1 MRGMTTVCALLVAL
15 ALALAAAGCGSSGR
29 DPPPGETISGPG
41 LQAGQPPWRPE
52 YAHLAQRIR
61 ALGLPPAGTER
72 FHIHAMLHVY
82 VDGLLSPIP
91 SNIGIDES
99 RDIETSLHTHDRSG
113 IVHMEASHP
122 HRFTLGDF
130 FGVWGVQL
138 GPDRVGGLTGLG
150 GDKLHFYLNGRPLK
164 DPAAHRLHDDDSIV
178 IGYGAADSF
187 PHAPS
192 TELLRALKSR
202 DGTALSCSAVRNGR
216 RARSCFAPRSGSTQ
230 R

>member
-15 ALALAAAGCGSSGR
+15 ALAAAGCGSSAS

-164 DPAAHRLHDDDSIV
+164 DPAAHQLHDDDSIV